1 MQKIQHTLQVGGS
14 RVRSE
19 QVRGISFNTA
29 IIQLQWRYY
38 IINI

>member
-14 RVRSE
+14 RVGSE

-29 IIQLQWRYY
+29 ITITMEVLYY
-38 IINI
+38 